1 MIPGVVLSTFLMVF
15 LAELGDKTQFATM
28 LIAAKSRSPA
38 SVLVGASLA
47 LLLTTALGVAVGAVV
62 SRLVPAAYLRWT
74 SGIGFIVVGVLLLLR
89 R

>member
-15 LAELGDKTQFATM
+15 LAEFGDKTQLATM
-28 LIAAKSRSPA
+28 LIAAKSGSPG

-47 LLLTTALGVAVGAVV
+47 LLLTTALGVVMGTALA
-62 SRLVPAAYLRWT
+62 RLVPAAYLRW
-74 SGIGFIVVGVLLLLR
+74 SAGIGFIAVGILLLVR